1 MSRIP
6 CTECRKRKETE
17 AALKALQSNHKKLQK
32 KAAHRI
38 HKIGDLE
45 DTVKRLRASVA
56 ALRKAERRMQEKYE
70 DVLDDRNELRRALS
84 NIKKNVTAAME
95 ESYLG

>member
-1 MSRIP
+1 MTRIP

-17 AALKALQSNHKKLQK
+17 AALKALQSEHKKLQR

-45 DTVKRLRASVA
+45 ETVKKLRASVA
-56 ALRKAERRMQEKYE
+56 SLRKAERRMKERYE
-70 DVLDDRNELRRALS
+70 DVLDDRNELRRALNS
-84 NIKKNVTAAME
+84 IKKNVTAAME